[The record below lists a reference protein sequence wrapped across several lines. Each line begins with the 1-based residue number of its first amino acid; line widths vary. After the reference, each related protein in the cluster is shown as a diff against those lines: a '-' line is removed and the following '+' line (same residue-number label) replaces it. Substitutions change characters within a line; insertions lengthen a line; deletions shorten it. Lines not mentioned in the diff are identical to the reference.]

1 MSFFKTKKLSY
12 CGILTAVLASSA
24 NHSVFAEELAA
35 VRCLI
40 EPYEVA
46 DFSAPTAGVLAE
58 IAVDRGDVVVKG
70 QFLARLDTTL
80 EQIQLRQAQARA
92 DSSFAIAARES
103 RLQFLEEQ
111 AERYRAL
118 SERNVTA
125 QMQLDEAMMEA
136 EVARQDLEEARVDAV
151 LAAAS
156 VEEYRAILDQKTLTS
171 PVDGVVVSRGASVG
185 EYQDGTEPLL
195 TVAVMDPLR
204 VEAFVPIDYFSSIAV
219 GQTVTIVP
227 EAPIGGRFAAS
238 IAVVDRVFDAGTG
251 TIGVRI
257 NLPNPEN
264 KLPAGLRCSVEF

>member
-1 MSFFKTKKLSY
+1 MKTLYYSS
-12 CGILTAVLASSA
+12 ILAIACSLGA
-24 NHSVFAEELAA
+24 NPSVFAQELQP

-40 EPYEVA
+40 EPYEVS
-46 DFSAPTAGVLAE
+46 DFSAPTAGILAE
-58 IAVDRGDVVVKG
+58 IAVDRGDSVAAG

-80 EQIQLRQAQARA
+80 EEIQLRQAQARA
-92 DSSFAIAARES
+92 ESSFAIAARES

-136 EVARQDLEEARVDAV
+136 EVARQDLEEARFDAV

-156 VEEYRAILDQKTLTS
+156 VEEYKAILNQKTLTS
-171 PVDGVVVSRGASVG
+171 PIDGVVVSRGASVG

-195 TVAVMDPLR
+195 TIAVMDPLR

-227 EAPIGGRFAAS
+227 EAPIGGRYPAS

-251 TIGVRI
+251 TVGVRI

-264 KLPAGLRCSVEF
+264 TLPAGLRCRVEF